1 MRTED
6 AEEYTQSLGQIVGG
20 SWRQIALAKRLGV
33 PKTLGLTVDAWVNQ
47 RLGGYIKLTVEDR
60 RKAVEELAA
69 QGESMREIAGVL
81 GVSKDT
87 VHRDLAPVSDE
98 TEEGENSTQS
108 VSNETAPLDAVAA
121 LVADEKIKRAEQV
134 AATREANEERREAAR
149 EDNRA
154 KAFLDAIEARA
165 AAWKRTAAGS

>member
-81 GVSKDT
+81 GALSSRVEQRVGLTIQPGSL
-87 VHRDLAPVSDE
+87 HRRVVDE
-98 TEEGENSTQS
+98 L
-108 VSNETAPLDAVAA
+108 SNHL
-121 LVADEKIKRAEQV
+121 K
-134 AATREANEERREAAR
+134 NMM
-149 EDNRA
+149 
-154 KAFLDAIEARA
+154 
-165 AAWKRTAAGS
+165 